1 MNKSCKV
8 LLLTGML
15 AVAGNVM
22 AEEKAKSP
30 WTSSA
35 ELGYISTTGNT
46 ETQTIA
52 IKANVTHEVEKWRHK
67 GYAES
72 YSQESKDD
80 VTGIVITSAERYEL
94 SGKTD
99 YKFNEYDYAF
109 GLIKLQKDLFSGFK
123 YEHNVNVGYGHKVI
137 KDPDMELDFEI
148 GPGVRY
154 FKVDDAPEAETE
166 ALLALAANFWWK
178 ISANSKF
185 TQELSS
191 DIGETFTSSRSVT
204 AIEANINKTLAMKF
218 TYTIRNKT
226 SVPVDT
232 VKTDTETA
240 VTLVYNF

>member
-1 MNKSCKV
+1 MKKSCR
-8 LLLTGML
+8 LLIIASLFSLT
-15 AVAGNVM
+15 ANVF
-22 AEEKAKSP
+22 AEEEKTEEKSP

-46 ETQTIA
+46 ETRTIA

-72 YSQESKDD
+72 YGQQSRDD
-80 VTGIVITSAERYEL
+80 ATGVVINSAERYEL

-123 YEHNVNVGYGHKVI
+123 YEHNASVGYGRKAI
-137 KDPDMELDFEI
+137 KEPTMELDLEI

-166 ALLALAANFWWK
+166 ALLSLAANFWWK
-178 ISANSKF
+178 ISDNSKF
-185 TQELSS
+185 IQELST
-191 DIGETFTSSRSVT
+191 DIGETFTTNRSVT
-204 AIEANINKTLAMKF
+204 AIEANINKTLAMKV
-218 TYTIRNKT
+218 TYTI
-226 SVPVDT
+226 
-232 VKTDTETA
+232 
-240 VTLVYNF
+240 